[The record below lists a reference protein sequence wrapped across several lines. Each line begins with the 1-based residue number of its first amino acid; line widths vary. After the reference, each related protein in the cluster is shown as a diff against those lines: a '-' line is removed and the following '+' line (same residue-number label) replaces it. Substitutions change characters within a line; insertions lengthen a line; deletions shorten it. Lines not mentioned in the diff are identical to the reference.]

1 MVKDSFDTITTMIK
15 KIYRGVLLA
24 ISVAVIIYAAF
35 YLLGYDPGVTPFD
48 NYRGIK
54 RGLSRLTVGYS
65 IALLP
70 VLIKPK
76 FLWPLWAKIMIYLL
90 PISALAYWLLSD
102 DSMFSPGPIGAA
114 RLVVPAFIVV
124 SWIALGA
131 MAWCQK
137 RRPL

>member
-1 MVKDSFDTITTMIK
+1 MLVTSFDTITKMIK
-15 KIYRGVLLA
+15 KIYSA
-24 ISVAVIIYAAF
+24 ILMIASLFSLGYAIA
-35 YLLGYDPGVTPFD
+35 YTAGYDPGTVPFD
-48 NYRGIK
+48 FNGQLK
-54 RGLSRLTVGYS
+54 RGLLLLSVGYGL
-65 IALLP
+65 ALLP
-70 VLIKPK
+70 ILIRPK

-114 RLVVPAFIVV
+114 RLVVPAFVAV

-131 MAWCQK
+131 MAWCHK

>member
-35 YLLGYDPGVTPFD
+35 YLLGYDPGAKMYDQF
-48 NYRGIK
+48 GQLK

-65 IALLP
+65 VALLP

-114 RLVVPAFIVV
+114 RLVVPAFVAV

-131 MAWCQK
+131 MAWCHK